1 MLVALLLFLVA
12 FGAVLLLERFVHR
25 RLHEVFLLITGHSEA
40 SITLY
45 SIVLLPGV
53 ALHEFSH
60 ALMATLLGVKVRK
73 FSLRPE
79 RQRNG
84 VVRLGYVEVLRSDN
98 LRTSLIGAA
107 PLIAGTA
114 ALLVIGALVFNLSA
128 LRDALDAG
136 NVNNFVDLLR
146 ALPLVADFWLWFYL
160 VFAIANSM
168 MPSSSD
174 TQSWPPMIGFLAVF
188 SGLILLIGGTQLIT
202 AVTPSAR
209 LALQW
214 LTAAFALTA
223 IIDVVMVAAL
233 TVSTKVLS
241 AMTGRRVEFK

>member
-12 FGAVLLLERFVHR
+12 FGAVLLLERYVHR
-25 RLHEVFLLITGHSEA
+25 RLHEVFLLITGHTET

-53 ALHEFSH
+53 ALHELSH

-107 PLIAGTA
+107 PLFAGTA
-114 ALLVIGALVFNLSA
+114 ALLLIGALVFNLSA

-136 NVNNFVDLLR
+136 NLNTLLDLLR
-146 ALPLVADFWLWFYL
+146 ALPDVPDFWLWFYL

-174 TQSWPPMIGFLAVF
+174 TQSWPPVIGFLAVF
-188 SGLILLIGGTQLIT
+188 SGLILLVGGTQLIT
-202 AVTPSAR
+202 AVTPTAR

-214 LTAAFALTA
+214 LTVAFGLTALIDIVVVVALTLFNKA
-223 IIDVVMVAAL
+223 I
-233 TVSTKVLS
+233 SS
-241 AMTGRRVEFK
+241 WTGRRVEFK

>member
-1 MLVALLLFLVA
+1 MLVALLVFLVA
-12 FGAVLLLERFVHR
+12 FGAVLLLERYVHR
-25 RLHEVFLLITGHSEA
+25 RLHEVFLLITGHAEVSV
-40 SITLY
+40 TLY

-53 ALHEFSH
+53 ALHELSH
-60 ALMATLLGVKVRK
+60 ALMAMLLGVKVRK

-84 VVRLGYVEVLRSDN
+84 VVRLGYVEVLRSDH

-107 PLIAGTA
+107 PLIAGTF
-114 ALLVIGALVFNLSA
+114 ALLAIGALVFNLSA
-128 LRDALDAG
+128 LRNALDAG
-136 NVNNFVDLLR
+136 NVNTFVDLLR
-146 ALPLVADFWLWFYL
+146 ALPQAADFWLWFYL

-174 TQSWPPMIGFLAVF
+174 TQAWPPVIGFLAVF
-188 SGLILLIGGTQLIT
+188 SGLALLIGGAQLVT
-202 AVTPSAR
+202 AVTPTAR

-223 IIDVVMVAAL
+223 IIDIVVVAAL
-233 TVSTKVLS
+233 TVLTKVLS
-241 AMTGRRVEFK
+241 SLTGRRVEFK

>member
-12 FGAVLLLERFVHR
+12 FGAVLLLERYVHR
-25 RLHEVFLLITGHSEA
+25 RLHEVFLLLTGHSEA
-40 SITLY
+40 SVTLY

-107 PLIAGTA
+107 PLIAGTV

-128 LRDALDAG
+128 LRDALEAG
-136 NVNNFVDLLR
+136 NLNTMVDLLR
-146 ALPLVADFWLWFYL
+146 ALPQVPDFWLWFYL

-174 TQSWPPMIGFLAVF
+174 TQSWPPVIGFLAVF
-188 SGLILLIGGTQLIT
+188 SGLVLLIGGTQLIT
-202 AVTPSAR
+202 AVTPTAR

-214 LTAAFALTA
+214 LTAAFGLTA
-223 IIDVVMVAAL
+223 LIDIVVVAAL
-233 TVSTKVLS
+233 TVLTKVLS